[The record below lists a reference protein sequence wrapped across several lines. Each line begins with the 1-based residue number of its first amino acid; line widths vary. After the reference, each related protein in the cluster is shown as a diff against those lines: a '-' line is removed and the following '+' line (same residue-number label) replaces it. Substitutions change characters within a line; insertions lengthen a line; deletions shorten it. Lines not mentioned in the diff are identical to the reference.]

1 MGKTSPP
8 VQCATAAEGDDLVGS
23 GELWRRRWMGKTS
36 SPAAADGDDVGSG
49 RDWGRMG
56 KTSPPAAADGDDVD
70 SSRGGWGSSGGGWGR
85 PRLWFSARRRRKG
98 TMTREGFGGVA
109 GFG

>member
-36 SPAAADGDDVGSG
+36 S
-49 RDWGRMG
+49 
-56 KTSPPAAADGDDVD
+56 PAAADGDDVD